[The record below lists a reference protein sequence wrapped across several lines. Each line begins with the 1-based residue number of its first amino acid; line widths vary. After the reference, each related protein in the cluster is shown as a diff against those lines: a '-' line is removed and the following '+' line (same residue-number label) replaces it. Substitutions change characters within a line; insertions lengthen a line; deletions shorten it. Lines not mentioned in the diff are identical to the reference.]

1 MLKIGYTGQVFQHE
15 SIVVSYLFSLEII
28 QPFDQTM
35 SEFGSI
41 LPTLD
46 KFFDNWENFVIF
58 EWNFIQVHQFSLE
71 VV

>member
-15 SIVVSYLFSLEII
+15 SIVVSYLFSLELI

-46 KFFDNWENFVIF
+46 KFFDN
-58 EWNFIQVHQFSLE
+58 
-71 VV
+71 